1 MLLPTV
7 VLCTVAVL
15 VAVLVSGYG
24 NAYGNEYYKSKEDHN
39 HCKKLKHYDIDPP
52 SGSQLNRKAKFTHV
66 EKNGK
71 KYVMIDCPKTSHTYA
86 LIAEHE
92 GRQFNIFGADYSDTV
107 VLAAGVNVGLVASC
121 DGKKI
126 TAKTTDGKRVNIK
139 KVACIQKNE
148 PTGSNSTVTV
158 PPAPGC
164 NSCNFKAM
172 MSPIIIPGTDMQ
184 YVDIPVTGGCMRTQV
199 SCIKLSNPDNPC
211 RNIAIETSDGIEK
224 WTVDSVAKSIDVVF
238 VCSPDGTYSSD
249 SSMKINK
256 FQCVFTCGVT

>member
-1 MLLPTV
+1 MLLPAV
-7 VLCTVAVL
+7 VLCTVL
-15 VAVLVSGYG
+15 VAGYGHGYG
-24 NAYGNEYYKSKEDHN
+24 NGYGNEYYESKKDHN
-39 HCKKLKHYDIDPP
+39 HCKKLKHYDIAPP
-52 SGSQLNRKAKFTHV
+52 SGSQLNRKAKFTQL

-71 KYVMIDCPKTSHTYA
+71 QCIMIDCPITSHTYA
-86 LIAEHE
+86 LIAGHDGSE
-92 GRQFNIFGADYSDTV
+92 FNIFGADYSDTV

-126 TAKTTDGKRVNIK
+126 TATTTDGKKVNIK
-139 KVACIQKNE
+139 KVACIQNNV
-148 PTGSNSTVTV
+148 SNDLNSTVTV

-164 NSCNFKAM
+164 NSCNFEAM
-172 MSPIIIPGTDMQ
+172 KPALVTPGTDMQ

-199 SCIKLSNPDNPC
+199 SCIKLSDPDNPC